1 MATNKALTID
11 ELYSIL
17 RTERI
22 KGNGSKRI
30 LLSTDDEGNGFHEC
44 FFGISPVTDDYSY
57 AQFGFGIDIE
67 KAKKEYVIL
76 G

>member
-1 MATNKALTID
+1 MAINKALTID

-22 KGNGSKRI
+22 KGNGKKRI

-44 FFGISPVTDDYSY
+44 FFGITPVTDDFSY
-57 AQFGFGIDIE
+57 AQFGCGIDIE

>member
-1 MATNKALTID
+1 MAKVITID

-22 KGNGSKRI
+22 KGNGSKKI
-30 LLSTDDEGNGFHEC
+30 MMSSDDEGNEFHPMY
-44 FFGISPVTDDYSY
+44 FGITEITDDFSSTW
-57 AQFGFGIDIE
+57 FRDIPFDQ
-67 KAKKEYVIL
+67 AKKECVIL